1 MRTVSEGWKMTS
13 ADLHELVGAVFRSR
27 GYSLITSSWD
37 NRYLLLSKD
46 GTITAVGYGALD
58 AAPTEGEV
66 EMFVSMAGN
75 DGAARMVFLTPVVP
89 GKGARAVLLRENVA
103 VWDRMA
109 LTLALGEAALSGAGG
124 GPERPSTPS
133 ASNVNA
139 DPAPLARSGKAVIET
154 LDIHSM
160 LNRAEHASEERKTSS
175 SQKSPEATP
184 QVQYDLG
191 ASLSGMMEMLGD
203 ISSSFLGP
211 VTPPDVP
218 VKALPIKE
226 AQTVGPWIGF
236 RLAPVKLSGEEAC
249 TKAGAQMDPPPELV
263 LVPHMLLD
271 VRYQLRSGQLEP
283 LERTGSF
290 LLSMTEKRPNDI
302 PSAISTELCS
312 LRDVWE
318 GPSPHGAQVAD
329 GADPDLDGRAILLER
344 LTKEGITQ
352 DRLVRDSLMS
362 TIYQEVTYGF
372 DPSSFEVLR
381 TERVMIP
388 FWVGRSPE
396 GAVDWSMDAFLGR
409 FIPGARDP

>member
-1 MRTVSEGWKMTS
+1 
-13 ADLHELVGAVFRSR
+13 
-27 GYSLITSSWD
+27 
-37 NRYLLLSKD
+37 
-46 GTITAVGYGALD
+46 
-58 AAPTEGEV
+58 
-66 EMFVSMAGN
+66 
-75 DGAARMVFLTPVVP
+75 
-89 GKGARAVLLRENVA
+89 
-103 VWDRMA
+103 
-109 LTLALGEAALSGAGG
+109 
-124 GPERPSTPS
+124 
-133 ASNVNA
+133 
-139 DPAPLARSGKAVIET
+139 
-154 LDIHSM
+154 
-160 LNRAEHASEERKTSS
+160 
-175 SQKSPEATP
+175 
-184 QVQYDLG
+184 
-191 ASLSGMMEMLGD
+191 
-203 ISSSFLGP
+203 
-211 VTPPDVP
+211 
-218 VKALPIKE
+218 
-226 AQTVGPWIGF
+226 
-236 RLAPVKLSGEEAC
+236 
-249 TKAGAQMDPPPELV
+249 MDPPPELV

-318 GPSPHGAQVAD
+318 GPSSHGAQVAD

-409 FIPGARDP
+409 FIPGARDH